1 MSLWKQLLVSLVVI
15 AAAAVLWVRFYPG
28 APDVLARYGLEWIAP
43 ERTAVGEAGRGQQ
56 GDGPGGQQIAAV
68 VTAAIGTATINDR
81 LVAIG
86 TGRALNSVSVMPF
99 SSGRLTEI
107 LVESGSR
114 VGAGED
120 IARLDSDAEEIA
132 LDRARIALE
141 DANARLERVKAL
153 RASNT
158 VTAVQ
163 QTEAE
168 LAVSNARLAVRDA
181 ELTLERRSIRAPISG
196 IVGIIPVTVGNH
208 MTQQSVIATIDD
220 RSRIIVDFWVPE
232 RFAGMVSVGQPVSAA
247 AVARPDDGFRGVV
260 SAVDSRIDS
269 QSRTLQIQAS
279 IDNSS
284 DALRAGMSF
293 QIEMGFP
300 GDTYPAV
307 NPLAVQWGAEGA
319 FVWLVEDGLARRV
332 AVRIIQRNTD
342 SVLVAG
348 DLAAGG
354 AVVTEGI
361 HAVREGAPVR
371 VINPAAGGVPTA
383 AVTGT

>member
-15 AAAAVLWVRFYPG
+15 AAAAVLWARFYTG
-28 APDVLARYGLEWIAP
+28 APDILARYGLEWIAP
-43 ERTAVGEAGRGQQ
+43 ERAGTGEAGGPQE
-56 GDGPGGQQIAAV
+56 DGPGGQQVPAV
-68 VTAAIGTATINDR
+68 ITAAIGTATINDR

-114 VGAGED
+114 VDAGEA

-220 RSRIIVDFWVPE
+220 RSRIVVDFWVPE

-247 AVARPDDGFRGVV
+247 SVARPNDGFRGVV

-293 QIEMGFP
+293 QIGMSFP

-319 FVWLVEDGLARRV
+319 FVWLIEDGLARRV
-332 AVRIIQRNTD
+332 PVRIIQRNTD

-348 DLAAGG
+348 DLGTGG
-354 AVVTEGI
+354 VVVTEGI

-371 VINPAAGGVPTA
+371 VLNPVAGGVPTA
-383 AVTGT
+383 AVTGS

>member
-1 MSLWKQLLVSLVVI
+1 MSAWKQLLVSAVVI
-15 AAAAVLWVRFYPG
+15 AAAALIWARFYPG
-28 APDVLARYGLEWIAP
+28 APDVLARYGLEWMAP
-43 ERTAVGEAGRGQQ
+43 ERGAGSAGGEQ
-56 GDGPGGQQIAAV
+56 GGGGGGQQAAAV
-68 VTAAIGTATINDR
+68 ITAPVGAATINDR

-86 TGRALNSVSVMPF
+86 TGRALNSVAVMPF
-99 SSGRLTEI
+99 SAGRLTEI
-107 LVESGSR
+107 RAGSGSR
-114 VGAGED
+114 VDAGEV
-120 IARLDSDAEEIA
+120 IATLDSDAEEIA
-132 LDRARIALE
+132 LDRAGIALA
-141 DANARLERVKAL
+141 DATARLDRVKAL

-168 LAVSNARLAVRDA
+168 LGVSNARLAVRDA
-181 ELTLERRSIRAPISG
+181 ELTLERRSIRAPVSG

-220 RSRIIVDFWVPE
+220 RSRIVVDFWVAE
-232 RFAGMVSVGQPVSAA
+232 RFAGMVSVGQPVSATS
-247 AVARPDDGFRGVV
+247 VARPDQRFEGVV
-260 SAVDSRIDS
+260 SAVDSRIDA
-269 QSRTLQIQAS
+269 QSRTLQVQAS

-307 NPLAVQWGAEGA
+307 DPLAVQWGADGA
-319 FVWLVEDGLARRV
+319 FVWLVEDGVARRV
-332 AVRIIQRNTD
+332 TVRIIQRNTD

-348 DLAAGG
+348 ELDAGST
-354 AVVTEGI
+354 VVVEGI

-371 VINPAAGGVPTA
+371 IVNPAAGGIPTA
-383 AVTGT
+383 AVTGS

>member
-1 MSLWKQLLVSLVVI
+1 MSLWKQLLVSLVVV
-15 AAAAVLWVRFYPG
+15 AAAALLWARFFPG

-43 ERTAVGEAGRGQQ
+43 ERPAGDAGGQAGGGEAGQQ
-56 GDGPGGQQIAAV
+56 APAV
-68 VTAAIGTATINDR
+68 MTAAIGTATINDR
-81 LVAIG
+81 LAAIG

-107 LVESGSR
+107 LARSGAR
-114 VGAGED
+114 VAAGD
-120 IARLDSDAEEIA
+120 IIARLDADAEEIA
-132 LDRARIALE
+132 LDRARIALA
-141 DANARLERVKAL
+141 DADTRLERVKAL

-158 VTAVQ
+158 ATAVQ
-163 QTEAE
+163 LTEAE
-168 LAVSNARLAVRDA
+168 LAVSNAGLAVRDA

-208 MTQQSVIATIDD
+208 MTQQSVIAVIDD

-232 RFAGMVSVGQPVSAA
+232 RFAGMISVDQPVSAVS
-247 AVARPDDGFRGVV
+247 VARPDDRFEGVV
-260 SAVDSRIDS
+260 SAVDTRIDS
-269 QSRTLQIQAS
+269 QSRTLHIQAS

-307 NPLAVQWGAEGA
+307 DPLAVQWGADGA

-332 AVRIIQRNTD
+332 GVRIIQRNTD
-342 SVLVAG
+342 SVLVSG
-348 DLAAGG
+348 DLVPGG

-361 HAVREGAPVR
+361 HAVREGAAVR
-371 VINPAAGGVPTA
+371 VLNREAGGTPTA

>member
-1 MSLWKQLLVSLVVI
+1 MSLWKQLLVSLVVV
-15 AAAAVLWVRFYPG
+15 AAAAILWARVYPG
-28 APDVLARYGLEWIAP
+28 APDILARYGLEWMAP
-43 ERTAVGEAGRGQQ
+43 ERAATGEAGGE
-56 GDGPGGQQIAAV
+56 PGGGMGGHQAPAV
-68 VTAAIGTATINDR
+68 ITAAIGTATINDR
-81 LVAIG
+81 LAAIG

-99 SSGRLTEI
+99 SAGRLTEI

-114 VGAGED
+114 VGAGEA

-232 RFAGMVSVGQPVSAA
+232 RFSGMVSVGQPVSAA
-247 AVARPDDGFRGVV
+247 AVARPDDGFRGIV

-348 DLAAGG
+348 DLAPGG

>member
-1 MSLWKQLLVSLVVI
+1 MSLWKQLLVSLVVV
-15 AAAAVLWVRFYPG
+15 AAAALLWARFFPG

-43 ERTAVGEAGRGQQ
+43 ERPAGDAGGQAGGGEAGQQ
-56 GDGPGGQQIAAV
+56 APAV
-68 VTAAIGTATINDR
+68 MTAAIGTATINDR
-81 LVAIG
+81 LAAIG

-107 LVESGSR
+107 LARSGAR
-114 VGAGED
+114 VAAGD
-120 IARLDSDAEEIA
+120 IIARLDADAEEIA
-132 LDRARIALE
+132 LDRARIALA
-141 DANARLERVKAL
+141 DADTRLERVKAL

-158 VTAVQ
+158 ATAVQ
-163 QTEAE
+163 LTEAE
-168 LAVSNARLAVRDA
+168 LAVSNAGLAVRDA

-208 MTQQSVIATIDD
+208 MTQQSVIAVIDD

-232 RFAGMVSVGQPVSAA
+232 RFAGMISVDQPVSAVS
-247 AVARPDDGFRGVV
+247 VARPDDRFEGVV
-260 SAVDSRIDS
+260 SAVDTRIDS
-269 QSRTLQIQAS
+269 QSRTLHIQAS

-307 NPLAVQWGAEGA
+307 DPLAVQWGADGA

-332 AVRIIQRNTD
+332 GVRIIQRNTD
-342 SVLVAG
+342 SVLVSG
-348 DLAAGG
+348 DLGPGG

-361 HAVREGAPVR
+361 HAVREGAAVR
-371 VINPAAGGVPTA
+371 VLNREAGGTPTA

>member
-1 MSLWKQLLVSLVVI
+1 
-15 AAAAVLWVRFYPG
+15 
-28 APDVLARYGLEWIAP
+28 
-43 ERTAVGEAGRGQQ
+43 
-56 GDGPGGQQIAAV
+56 
-68 VTAAIGTATINDR
+68 
-81 LVAIG
+81 
-86 TGRALNSVSVMPF
+86 
-99 SSGRLTEI
+99 
-107 LVESGSR
+107 
-114 VGAGED
+114 
-120 IARLDSDAEEIA
+120 
-132 LDRARIALE
+132 
-141 DANARLERVKAL
+141 RVKAL

-284 DALRAGMSF
+284 DALRAGRSF

-307 NPLAVQWGAEGA
+307 SPLAVQWGAEGA

-332 AVRIIQRNTD
+332 AVRISQRNTD

-361 HAVREGAPVR
+361 
-371 VINPAAGGVPTA
+371 
-383 AVTGT
+383 